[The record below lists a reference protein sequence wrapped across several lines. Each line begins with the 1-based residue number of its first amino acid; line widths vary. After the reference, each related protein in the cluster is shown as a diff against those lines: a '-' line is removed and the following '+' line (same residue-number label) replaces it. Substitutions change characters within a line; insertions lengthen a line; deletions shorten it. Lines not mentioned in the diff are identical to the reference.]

1 MHQSARY
8 TTLYLI
14 KMKPDN
20 IQEGAKIL
28 LNDTAKILNDNA
40 VNYIIVGGWSPYLLN
55 STEIKHPGTKDVDIL
70 FENAYKPE
78 ELKGIISKFI
88 EAGFILSAK
97 HDFQLFKKIPVRNFE
112 FIYNI
117 DILHPSETTWETD
130 IFIDHIELDVPKDEF
145 QDENFKMKSIMLPDS
160 NFLFD
165 GHYSKYELS
174 DNTSINLMNEL
185 GCILTKSK
193 SVNIEKRFR
202 DSLDIFLAIHQ
213 CRDYDSLVTSTL
225 KLRSDNQPVYNSL
238 YGIREAFENSTLFMN
253 SRRYTDIPKENF
265 DHTISKFFKDTKL
278 NLPAS
283 N

>member
-1 MHQSARY
+1 
-8 TTLYLI
+8 
-14 KMKPDN
+14 MKSDN

-28 LNDTAKILNDNA
+28 LTDTAKILNENA

-55 STEIKHPGTKDVDIL
+55 STAIRHPGTKDVDIL

-78 ELKGIISKFI
+78 ELKEIISKFI
-88 EAGFILSAK
+88 DAGFILSAK
-97 HDFQLFKKIPVRNFE
+97 HDFQLFKKIPVRDFE

-117 DILHPSETTWETD
+117 DILHPSETTWETE

-165 GHYSKYELS
+165 GHYSKYELTDS
-174 DNTSINLMNEL
+174 IKINLMNEL
-185 GCILTKSK
+185 GCLLTKSK
-193 SVNIEKRFR
+193 SVNIAKRFR

-213 CRDYDSLVTSTL
+213 CRDYDNLISSTL
-225 KLRSDNQPVYNSL
+225 ELKANNLAVYNSL
-238 YGIREAFENSTLFMN
+238 YGIREAFENNSLFLN
-253 SRRYTDIPKENF
+253 TQRYTDITKNDF
-265 DHTISKFFKDTKL
+265 DQTILKFFKDTEL
-278 NLPAS
+278 NQPAT

>member
-1 MHQSARY
+1 
-8 TTLYLI
+8 
-14 KMKPDN
+14 MKSDN

-28 LNDTAKILNDNA
+28 LKDTAKILNENA

-78 ELKGIISKFI
+78 ELKNIISKFI
-88 EAGFILSAK
+88 ESGFILSAK
-97 HDFQLFKKIPVRNFE
+97 HDFQLFKKIPVREFE

-117 DILHPSETTWETD
+117 DILHPSETTWETE

-165 GHYSKYELS
+165 GHYSKYGLT
-174 DNTSINLMNEL
+174 DTIDINLMNEL

-193 SVNIEKRFR
+193 SVNIPKRFR

-213 CRDYDSLVTSTL
+213 CRDYEGLVSSTL
-225 KLRSDNQPVYNSL
+225 KLKEDNLPVYNSL
-238 YGIREAFENSTLFMN
+238 YGIREAYENLTLFSN
-253 SRRYTDIPKENF
+253 TNRYTDISKEDF
-265 DHTISKFFKDTKL
+265 DKIILKFFEDTEL